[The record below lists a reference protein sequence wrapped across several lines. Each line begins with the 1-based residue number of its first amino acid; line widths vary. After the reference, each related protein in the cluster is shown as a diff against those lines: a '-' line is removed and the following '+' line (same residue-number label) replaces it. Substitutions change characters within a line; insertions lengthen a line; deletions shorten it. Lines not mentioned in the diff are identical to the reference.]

1 VTPEEDRMIERER
14 IRKFGSAGFLVF
26 SSSGVRRF
34 GLSAKRTRERNA
46 LLRKGTFHPRRRFFI
61 GAREG
66 TAEPGSEDRLA
77 RALSFSGDHAGG
89 EREYREVLAASP
101 GDVEA
106 RLGLADVIAWQKR
119 YGESERVLSDLAG
132 ERPNDP
138 EVWSRRGRVALWSG
152 DRAGARRYFEKTL
165 EIDRGN
171 AEAKR
176 GLVMLASI
184 PTGAL
189 RREVESGVSL
199 LRIRRANPGTQVWA
213 AYRDRWRRGWDFLGR
228 ADYLHRFGKDEGRG
242 TVGITRKWEG
252 GRNLRFEG
260 GASPGADVFSRYA
273 IETELGWPLFPGL
286 AGYLGGKFSH
296 FSSADVWN
304 GVAALE
310 YYPLPKD
317 ALLFRFIYSGTS
329 FENAASDRNT
339 TWLAKV
345 THFFTDDDRAWIYYS
360 RGSESYQTGTADQ
373 IGNVFADIYGAGG
386 RYFPDPRWGL
396 EGNLDLQRRNDGNRY
411 LTITGIVYR
420 RF

>member
-1 VTPEEDRMIERER
+1 MIERER

-26 SSSGVRRF
+26 LFLLACAASASAQSGHEE
-34 GLSAKRTRERNA
+34 GNA
-46 LLRKGTFHPRRRFFI
+46 LLRKGDFPSAAAVFSSVLGKDPRNREARI
-61 GAREG
+61 G
-66 TAEPGSEDRLA
+66 LA

-184 PTGAL
+184 PPGAL

-213 AYRDRWRRGWDFLGR
+213 AYRDRSLRGWDFLGR

-345 THFFTDDDRAWIYYS
+345 THFFTDDDRAWIYFS
-360 RGSESYQTGTADQ
+360 RGSESYQTGTVDQ

>member
-1 VTPEEDRMIERER
+1 MTGRER
-14 IRKFGSAGFLVF
+14 IRKFGSAGFLAF
-26 SSSGVRRF
+26 LLLACAASAPAQG
-34 GLSAKRTRERNA
+34 GLEEGNA
-46 LLRKGTFHPRRRFFI
+46 LLRKGDFQSAAGIFTSVLEKEPRNRDARI
-61 GAREG
+61 G
-66 TAEPGSEDRLA
+66 LA
-77 RALSFSGDHAGG
+77 RSLSFSGDHAGG
-89 EREYREVLAASP
+89 EREYRAVLAANP

-106 RLGLADVIAWQKR
+106 RLGLADVLAWRKQYR
-119 YGESERVLSDLAG
+119 EAEGVLSDLAG
-132 ERPNDP
+132 ERPKDP
-138 EVWSRRGRVALWSG
+138 EVWSRRGKVALWSG
-152 DRAGARRYFEKTL
+152 DRAGARRFFEKTL

-176 GLVMLASI
+176 GIVMLASI
-184 PTGAL
+184 PPGDL
-189 RREVESGVSL
+189 RHEAEGGVSL

-213 AYRDRWRRGWDFLGR
+213 AYRDRSLGEWDFLGR

-242 TVGITRKWEG
+242 TVGVTRKWEG
-252 GRNLRFEG
+252 GRNLRVEG
-260 GASPGADVFSRYA
+260 GASPGADVLSRYA

-339 TWLAKV
+339 TWLAKL
-345 THFFTDDDRAWIYYS
+345 THFLTDDDRAWIYYS
-360 RGSESYQTGTADQ
+360 RGSESYQAGTADQ
-373 IGNVFADIYGAGG
+373 IGNVFSDVYGAGG
-386 RYFPDPRWGL
+386 RFFPNPRWGL
-396 EGNLDLQRRNDGNRY
+396 EGNLDVQRRNDGNRY
-411 LTITGIVYR
+411 LTVTGIVYR

>member
-1 VTPEEDRMIERER
+1 MIGKER
-14 IRKFGSAGFLVF
+14 IRRFGSAGFLAF
-26 SSSGVRRF
+26 LLLLACAASASGQG
-34 GLSAKRTRERNA
+34 GLEEGND
-46 LLRKGTFHPRRRFFI
+46 LLRKGNFKSAAAVFSSVLEKEPRNREARI
-61 GAREG
+61 G
-66 TAEPGSEDRLA
+66 LA
-77 RALSFSGDHAGG
+77 RSLSFSGDHAGG
-89 EREYREVLAASP
+89 EREYRAVLAASP

-106 RLGLADVIAWQKR
+106 RLGLADVLAWQKR
-119 YGESERVLSDLAG
+119 YGESEGVLSDLAG

-138 EVWSRRGRVALWSG
+138 EVWSRRGKVALWSG

-184 PTGAL
+184 PPAAL
-189 RREVESGVSL
+189 RREAESGISL

-213 AYRDRWRRGWDFLGR
+213 SYRDRSLRGWDFLGR

-242 TVGITRKWEG
+242 TVGVTRKWEG
-252 GRNLRFEG
+252 GRNLRVEG

-296 FSSADVWN
+296 FSSADVRN

-310 YYPLPKD
+310 YYPLSKD
-317 ALLFRFIYSGTS
+317 ALLLRFIYSGTS

-339 TWLAKV
+339 TWLAKL

-373 IGNVFADIYGAGG
+373 IGNVFSDIYGAGG
-386 RYFPDPRWGL
+386 RFFPDPRWGL